1 MLRMAGGPMVNIFHY
16 HCVYTYAPLYF
27 KNDSKLRF
35 WFDTG
40 GLWNIEFY
48 PMMYCVHQTL
58 SLSYLLNEL
67 TTNTL

>member
-1 MLRMAGGPMVNIFHY
+1 MLRMAGGPAIIIFHC
-16 HCVYTYAPLYF
+16 HCVYTWAPLYF
-27 KNDSKLRF
+27 KNDPKLKL

-40 GLWNIEFY
+40 SLWNIEFY

-67 TTNTL
+67 TAITL